1 MMHAP
6 ESNDCTGVLLQV
18 IKCWRQHIGQKTE
31 TELLQQYGVP
41 GLLISGAVILGKLV
55 QLGAPTDLH
64 TQLEVHTPSTMFAA
78 HKVLTVMSWFFRCF
92 NDILSLKHQF
102 PLMQRETERI
112 TCCSQPASL
121 ITLGYI
127 RDQVFNIHCLDRR
140 SKGA

>member
-6 ESNDCTGVLLQV
+6 KSNDCTALGVLLQV

-64 TQLEVHTPSTMFAA
+64 TQLEVDDPSTMFVA
-78 HKVLTVMSWFFRCF
+78 HKVLTVMSQFFR
-92 NDILSLKHQF
+92 LSSRLLLFQHQ
-102 PLMQRETERI
+102 
-112 TCCSQPASL
+112 S
-121 ITLGYI
+121 
-127 RDQVFNIHCLDRR
+127 H
-140 SKGA
+140 